1 MRAIGIILAGGNSK
15 RLKELSKRRAVCAM
29 PVAGSY
35 RSIDF
40 ALSNMEFSRIQK
52 VAVLAQY
59 NSRSLNEH
67 LASSKWWNFGRKQ
80 GGLYIFTPS
89 FADADS
95 NWYRGTAD
103 AMAQNIQFLKTSHE
117 PYVVIASG
125 DCVYKMD
132 YNNILSYHVDKRADI
147 TVVVKEMPEDFN
159 VERYGIVHMD
169 EDNRIQDF
177 VEKPVVAQYNTIS
190 CGIYVIRRRLLIE
203 LLEKSMDENRYDFVQ
218 DILIRYRGLKRIYG
232 YRMEDYWSNIASV
245 EDYYRTNMD
254 FLKAPVRNFFF
265 RQYPEVHSRAADLP
279 PAKYNVGVNI
289 KNSLLSSG
297 CIVNGTVENSILFHQ
312 VYVGNNC
319 VIRNSLILNDVYIGD
334 NTIIENC
341 IVESG
346 DTIQANSCYR
356 GTDVRV
362 RRIAREGKMRAVVS
376 ITIDNVFVVHDIK
389 VIEGEKGLFIAMPS
403 KKSADGEYRDIAH
416 PINSETRSM
425 LEEIILKSYEES
437 ALQGEGAQGENGA
450 AVPTA

>member
-15 RLKELSKRRAVCAM
+15 RLKELSQRRAVCAM

-40 ALSNMEFSRIQK
+40 ALSNMEYSRIQK

-80 GGLYIFTPS
+80 GGLFLFTPS

-103 AMAQNIQFLKTSHE
+103 AIAQNINFLKTSHE

-132 YNNILSYHVDKRADI
+132 YNKVLSWHVDKRADI
-147 TVVVKEMPEDFN
+147 TVVVKDMPEDFN
-159 VERYGIVHMD
+159 VERYGVVRMD
-169 EDNRIQDF
+169 ADDRIQDF

-203 LLEKSMDENRYDFVQ
+203 LLEKSREENRYDFVQ

-232 YRMEDYWSNIASV
+232 YRIEDYWSNIATV

-254 FLKAPVRNFFF
+254 FLKPEIRDFFF

-279 PAKYNVGVNI
+279 PAKYNVGVSI

-297 CIVNGTVENSILFHQ
+297 CIVNGTVENSVLFHQ

-356 GTDVRV
+356 GENGI
-362 RRIAREGKMRAVVS
+362 RI
-376 ITIDNVFVVHDIK
+376 
-389 VIEGEKGLFIAMPS
+389 VIEKGERYTI
-403 KKSADGEYRDIAH
+403 
-416 PINSETRSM
+416 
-425 LEEIILKSYEES
+425 
-437 ALQGEGAQGENGA
+437 
-450 AVPTA
+450 

>member
-80 GGLYIFTPS
+80 GGLYLFTPS
-89 FADADS
+89 FADAES

-190 CGIYVIRRRLLIE
+190 CGIYVIRRRLLI
-203 LLEKSMDENRYDFVQ
+203 
-218 DILIRYRGLKRIYG
+218 
-232 YRMEDYWSNIASV
+232 RMEDYWSNIASV

-356 GTDVRV
+356 GLYHLEMENAMHVTDVRV

-437 ALQGEGAQGENGA
+437 ALQEEGAQGENGA